1 MAGIDAVAIIVAD
14 TGAGMTP
21 DVLQRV
27 MEPFFTTKGLGKGTG
42 LGLAMVHG
50 FIQQSGGALRIASRP
65 GEGTTFTLFLP
76 RAGEATP
83 LSIADTENFEDRPPT
98 PAFRSIMVVDDDISL
113 RGVIAEGLRD
123 RGYLAQEASDAE
135 AALKLIDSRA
145 IDAVVTDINMPDVD
159 GIALVRQIRA
169 ARPDMPC
176 LFITAQND
184 PRRLE
189 DEVVL
194 EKPFTP
200 TALAEAVARL
210 LLAQDNRI
218 ARQARLNRLEQR
230 LRSDCS
236 RSLFK
241 QWRDANVIG
250 SVPDF
255 ASFDLESCV
264 EPHRIVVAEVDLS
277 KVPIEFSIAVVGDTL
292 REAAG
297 GSTLATEMSVAGND
311 NLAAREAAYRR
322 CALTGRPSFEYARM
336 DLDVGQIETFERL
349 LLPYSTDGRTV
360 DRIVGAVVIAS
371 ESQGEVGNDE

>member
-1 MAGIDAVAIIVAD
+1 
-14 TGAGMTP
+14 
-21 DVLQRV
+21 
-27 MEPFFTTKGLGKGTG
+27 
-42 LGLAMVHG
+42 
-50 FIQQSGGALRIASRP
+50 
-65 GEGTTFTLFLP
+65 
-76 RAGEATP
+76 
-83 LSIADTENFEDRPPT
+83 
-98 PAFRSIMVVDDDISL
+98 
-113 RGVIAEGLRD
+113 
-123 RGYLAQEASDAE
+123 
-135 AALKLIDSRA
+135 
-145 IDAVVTDINMPDVD
+145 
-159 GIALVRQIRA
+159 
-169 ARPDMPC
+169 
-176 LFITAQND
+176 
-184 PRRLE
+184 
-189 DEVVL
+189 
-194 EKPFTP
+194 
-200 TALAEAVARL
+200 VARL

-277 KVPIEFSIAVVGDTL
+277 KVPIEFSIAVAGDTL

-297 GSTLATEMSVAGND
+297 GSTLATEISVAGND